1 MKFSVILFEGKLFR
15 VRVPILRWGHGS
27 LKFWASLDASFGL
40 PLMPVREAML
50 LTVVTCVCPSP
61 SPLMRFKKPFS

>member
-27 LKFWASLDASFGL
+27 LKFWASLDASEGSHAPKSSDLCL
-40 PLMPVREAML
+40 PLSI
-50 LTVVTCVCPSP
+50 PSYEI
-61 SPLMRFKKPFS
+61 